1 MIQPSYATG
10 IDGCR
15 AGWLVVRFDGQLADL
30 QLSLTL
36 PAVQADAPP
45 PGLIFIDMPIGLL
58 SSGPVGRTCDQL
70 ARRYLSPLRHSSVFT
85 PPCRAATYTPKAAA
99 SAVNFQHTGKKLS
112 QQSLNIVPKIRDL
125 DEFLQQQLPAEQLRW
140 HEAHP
145 EVVFAALNH
154 RQPLA
159 ATKKT
164 AAGQAQRLA
173 LLAPFFTDI
182 AAWWPAALRQYP
194 RSQVQ
199 PDDVLDALALAVAAW
214 LCATGQAVLQ
224 RLPAQP
230 PVDDTG
236 LSMQIVFAR
245 VREFE

>member
-1 MIQPSYATG
+1 MIQGSYATG

-15 AGWLVVRFDGQLADL
+15 AGWLVVRFDGQVADL

-36 PAVQADAPP
+36 PAVQADAPA
-45 PGLIFIDMPIGLL
+45 PGLIFIDMPIGLV
-58 SSGPVGRTCDQL
+58 SGGPAGRTCDQL

-112 QQSLNIVPKIRDL
+112 QQSLNIIPKIKDL
-125 DEFLQQQLPAEQLRW
+125 DEFLQQQPPAEQMRW

-145 EVVFAALNH
+145 EVVFAALN
-154 RQPLA
+154 RTQPLA
-159 ATKKT
+159 TSKKT
-164 AAGQAQRLA
+164 AVGQAERLA

-182 AAWWPAALRQYP
+182 ASWWGVALRQYP

-214 LCATGQAVLQ
+214 LCAAGQAVLQ
-224 RLPAQP
+224 RLPDQP
-230 PVDDTG
+230 PLDDTG
-236 LSMQIVFAR
+236 LWMQIVFAR
-245 VREFE
+245 VGEFE